1 MVSLCSPMGQ
11 HKCRGG
17 VISPYKVSLRSTAQ
31 LTEPLQPFTSDYD
44 GRYPV
49 AFFDKSL
56 VGQSCRHLR
65 PLMVR
70 QAPRS
75 TNPSATLQCIRARLV
90 SQPER
95 EAQQPH
101 QGLGEPRHPP
111 ASNSTSSFGYTVGP
125 KDLAGCP

>member
-49 AFFDKSL
+49 AFFDKVWSVRAAAIYVPL
-56 VGQSCRHLR
+56 WCVKRPVLLIR
-65 PLMVR
+65 PLLCSVY
-70 QAPRS
+70 
-75 TNPSATLQCIRARLV
+75 
-90 SQPER
+90 ER
-95 EAQQPH
+95 
-101 QGLGEPRHPP
+101 
-111 ASNSTSSFGYTVGP
+111 
-125 KDLAGCP
+125 DL